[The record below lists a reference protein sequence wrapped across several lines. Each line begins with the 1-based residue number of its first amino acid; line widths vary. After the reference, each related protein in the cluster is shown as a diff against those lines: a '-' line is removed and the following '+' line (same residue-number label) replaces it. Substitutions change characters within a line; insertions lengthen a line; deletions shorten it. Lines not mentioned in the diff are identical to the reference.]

1 MKLHHLLLG
10 AAAAIAF
17 SATVSA
23 ADSKDVVYDGVDL
36 EPSGNPIFTDAWTCD
51 PAPLV
56 VGDRLYV
63 YTGEDIY
70 KDGENIGLPGNYNI
84 ADWRVYSTDDM
95 IHWRSHGVKLRPE
108 DFPNGKKGI
117 AWAAQCIQ
125 KGDKFYWYVTYN
137 TPEGGQCIGVAIGD
151 TPVGPFVPHP
161 KPLVEDKDTPGR
173 GWNDIDPTVLID
185 DDGTAWL
192 AWGQNSFIAKLKDN
206 MTEIDGEITDLKLQ
220 RYIEGPWLYKR
231 NGLYYNIYAGSG
243 GGGGETI
250 NYSTAENPRGPWT
263 FRGQVTGPARNSF
276 TIHPGVVDYKG
287 HTYLFYHNGTLNRD
301 GQRGQSLR
309 RSVCV
314 DELFFNED
322 GTIKPVTQTQEGVAG
337 KAAGKDAAAALAAA
351 AEAATITESEPL
363 TDQIRQQFANEVRI
377 LNANNMKRETIKDA
391 SGSMWYCQGVYNE
404 DKPGKPAILVFLHGI
419 GERGNENLASIR
431 LAVPDIV
438 RQIKAA
444 GEKVVLLAPECPSS
458 QTWAPLH
465 RGGAGAKLTEKP
477 AQALGLVPV
486 LIQKKIKEFNA
497 DPDRVYITGL
507 SMGGYGTWDLIA
519 RYGTGLFAAA
529 MPCCG
534 GGDPAQAE
542 KMKDLPIWIFHGG
555 ADPTV
560 PVMLS
565 RRMYAA
571 LKEAGNDNVFYK
583 EYPGVQHDCWT
594 QTYRNPE
601 AWKWLFSQKR
611 GVKSDVRPEQ
621 GEVVKVTQEEF
632 DAAGGFGGRGG
643 GRGGQGGQRPQ
654 GQGGQGGF
662 GQGGQRRQGQGGQG
676 GFGQGGQRP
685 QGQGGQGGFG
695 QGGQRRQGQGG
706 QGGFGQGGQRRQGQ
720 GGQSAQGGQR
730 QGTA

>member
-1 MKLHHLLLG
+1 MKFHHLLLG

-23 ADSKDVVYDGVDL
+23 ADSKDVLYDGVDL

-84 ADWRVYSTDDM
+84 ADWRVYSTTDM
-95 IHWRSHGVKLRPE
+95 VHWRSHGVKLRPE

-137 TPEGGQCIGVAIGD
+137 TPTGGQCIGVAIGD
-151 TPVGPFVPHP
+151 TPVGPFKPHP

-192 AWGQNSFIAKLKDN
+192 AWGQNSYIAKLKDN

-231 NGLYYNIYAGSG
+231 NGIYYNIYAGSG

-250 NYSTAENPRGPWT
+250 NYSTAEKPRGPWT

-276 TIHPGVVDYKG
+276 TIHPGVVDFKG

-322 GTIKPVTQTQEGVAG
+322 GTIKEVVQTQEGIAG
-337 KAAGKDAAAALAAA
+337 KAAG
-351 AEAATITESEPL
+351 
-363 TDQIRQQFANEVRI
+363 
-377 LNANNMKRETIKDA
+377 
-391 SGSMWYCQGVYNE
+391 
-404 DKPGKPAILVFLHGI
+404 
-419 GERGNENLASIR
+419 
-431 LAVPDIV
+431 
-438 RQIKAA
+438 
-444 GEKVVLLAPECPSS
+444 S
-458 QTWAPLH
+458 QA
-465 RGGAGAKLTEKP
+465 
-477 AQALGLVPV
+477 
-486 LIQKKIKEFNA
+486 
-497 DPDRVYITGL
+497 
-507 SMGGYGTWDLIA
+507 
-519 RYGTGLFAAA
+519 
-529 MPCCG
+529 
-534 GGDPAQAE
+534 
-542 KMKDLPIWIFHGG
+542 
-555 ADPTV
+555 
-560 PVMLS
+560 
-565 RRMYAA
+565 
-571 LKEAGNDNVFYK
+571 
-583 EYPGVQHDCWT
+583 
-594 QTYRNPE
+594 
-601 AWKWLFSQKR
+601 
-611 GVKSDVRPEQ
+611 
-621 GEVVKVTQEEF
+621 
-632 DAAGGFGGRGG
+632 
-643 GRGGQGGQRPQ
+643 GQGGQRPQ
-654 GQGGQGGF
+654 GQA
-662 GQGGQRRQGQGGQG
+662 GQGGQG
-676 GFGQGGQRP
+676 R
-685 QGQGGQGGFG
+685 
-695 QGGQRRQGQGG
+695 QRRQGQGG

-720 GGQSAQGGQR
+720 GGQAGQGGQRRQGQGGQGGFGQGGQR
-730 QGTA
+730 QGAGQGGPRSSVNTVSQIQEKFPDEYKAAQALRQSDPAAYRAKMRELQQKADGAN

>member
-1 MKLHHLLLG
+1 MKFHHLLLG

-23 ADSKDVVYDGVDL
+23 ADSKDVIYDGVDL

-84 ADWRVYSTDDM
+84 ADWRVYSTTDM

-137 TPEGGQCIGVAIGD
+137 TPSGGQCIGVAIGD
-151 TPVGPFVPHP
+151 TPVGPFKPHP

-243 GGGGETI
+243 QGGEAI
-250 NYSTAENPRGPWT
+250 NYSTAENLRGPWT
-263 FRGQVTGPARNSF
+263 YRGQVTGAAQNSF
-276 TIHPGVVDYKG
+276 TIHPGVVDFKG

-322 GTIKPVTQTQEGVAG
+322 GTIKPVTQTKEGIA
-337 KAAGKDAAAALAAA
+337 
-351 AEAATITESEPL
+351 
-363 TDQIRQQFANEVRI
+363 
-377 LNANNMKRETIKDA
+377 
-391 SGSMWYCQGVYNE
+391 
-404 DKPGKPAILVFLHGI
+404 GKPA
-419 GERGNENLASIR
+419 GNN
-431 LAVPDIV
+431 
-438 RQIKAA
+438 AA
-444 GEKVVLLAPECPSS
+444 QGQAD
-458 QTWAPLH
+458 Q
-465 RGGAGAKLTEKP
+465 GGQRPAG
-477 AQALGLVPV
+477 QAG
-486 LIQKKIKEFNA
+486 
-497 DPDRVYITGL
+497 
-507 SMGGYGTWDLIA
+507 
-519 RYGTGLFAAA
+519 
-529 MPCCG
+529 
-534 GGDPAQAE
+534 QA
-542 KMKDLPIWIFHGG
+542 G
-555 ADPTV
+555 
-560 PVMLS
+560 
-565 RRMYAA
+565 
-571 LKEAGNDNVFYK
+571 
-583 EYPGVQHDCWT
+583 
-594 QTYRNPE
+594 
-601 AWKWLFSQKR
+601 
-611 GVKSDVRPEQ
+611 Q
-621 GEVVKVTQEEF
+621 GQ
-632 DAAGGFGGRGG
+632 GGRRRQGQGG
-643 GRGGQGGQRPQ
+643 QAGQGGQRPQGQGSQGMGQGQRRQ

-685 QGQGGQGGFG
+685 QGQAGQGGPRSTVSTVSQIQEKFPDEYKAA
-695 QGGQRRQGQGG
+695 QALRQSDPAAYRAKMRELQQKVDG
-706 QGGFGQGGQRRQGQ
+706 
-720 GGQSAQGGQR
+720 AN
-730 QGTA
+730 

>member
-1 MKLHHLLLG
+1 MKFHHLLLG

-23 ADSKDVVYDGVDL
+23 ADSKDVLYDGVDL

-84 ADWRVYSTDDM
+84 ADWRVYSTTDM

-137 TPEGGQCIGVAIGD
+137 TPSGGQCIGVAIGD
-151 TPVGPFVPHP
+151 TPVGPFKPHP

-250 NYSTAENPRGPWT
+250 NYSTAEKPRGPWT

-276 TIHPGVVDYKG
+276 TIHPGVVDFKG

-322 GTIKPVTQTQEGVAG
+322 GTIKEVVQTQEGIAG
-337 KAAGKDAAAALAAA
+337 KAAGNNAAQGQA
-351 AEAATITESEPL
+351 
-363 TDQIRQQFANEVRI
+363 DQGGQRPAGQA
-377 LNANNMKRETIKDA
+377 
-391 SGSMWYCQGVYNE
+391 GQG
-404 DKPGKPAILVFLHGI
+404 G
-419 GERGNENLASIR
+419 
-431 LAVPDIV
+431 
-438 RQIKAA
+438 
-444 GEKVVLLAPECPSS
+444 
-458 QTWAPLH
+458 
-465 RGGAGAKLTEKP
+465 
-477 AQALGLVPV
+477 
-486 LIQKKIKEFNA
+486 
-497 DPDRVYITGL
+497 
-507 SMGGYGTWDLIA
+507 
-519 RYGTGLFAAA
+519 
-529 MPCCG
+529 
-534 GGDPAQAE
+534 
-542 KMKDLPIWIFHGG
+542 
-555 ADPTV
+555 
-560 PVMLS
+560 
-565 RRMYAA
+565 
-571 LKEAGNDNVFYK
+571 
-583 EYPGVQHDCWT
+583 
-594 QTYRNPE
+594 
-601 AWKWLFSQKR
+601 
-611 GVKSDVRPEQ
+611 Q
-621 GEVVKVTQEEF
+621 GQ
-632 DAAGGFGGRGG
+632 GGRRRQGQGG
-643 GRGGQGGQRPQ
+643 QAGQGGQRPQ
-654 GQGGQGGF
+654 GQAGQGGQGRQRQGQGGQA

-685 QGQGGQGGFG
+685 QGQAGQGGPRSTVSTVSQIQEKFPDEYKAA
-695 QGGQRRQGQGG
+695 QALRQSDP
-706 QGGFGQGGQRRQGQ
+706 
-720 GGQSAQGGQR
+720 SAYRAKMRELQQKVDG
-730 QGTA
+730 AN

>member
-1 MKLHHLLLG
+1 MKFHHLLLG

-23 ADSKDVVYDGVDL
+23 ADSKDVLYDGVDL

-84 ADWRVYSTDDM
+84 ADWRVYSTTDM

-137 TPEGGQCIGVAIGD
+137 TPTGGQCIGVAIGD
-151 TPVGPFVPHP
+151 TPVGPFKPHP

-192 AWGQNSFIAKLKDN
+192 AWGQNSYIAKLKDN

-231 NGLYYNIYAGSG
+231 NGIYYNIYAGSGG

-250 NYSTAENPRGPWT
+250 NYSTAEKPRGPWT

-276 TIHPGVVDYKG
+276 TIHPGVVDFKG

-322 GTIKPVTQTQEGVAG
+322 GTIKEVVQTQEGIAG
-337 KAAGKDAAAALAAA
+337 KAAG
-351 AEAATITESEPL
+351 
-363 TDQIRQQFANEVRI
+363 
-377 LNANNMKRETIKDA
+377 
-391 SGSMWYCQGVYNE
+391 
-404 DKPGKPAILVFLHGI
+404 
-419 GERGNENLASIR
+419 
-431 LAVPDIV
+431 
-438 RQIKAA
+438 
-444 GEKVVLLAPECPSS
+444 S
-458 QTWAPLH
+458 QA
-465 RGGAGAKLTEKP
+465 
-477 AQALGLVPV
+477 
-486 LIQKKIKEFNA
+486 
-497 DPDRVYITGL
+497 
-507 SMGGYGTWDLIA
+507 
-519 RYGTGLFAAA
+519 
-529 MPCCG
+529 
-534 GGDPAQAE
+534 
-542 KMKDLPIWIFHGG
+542 
-555 ADPTV
+555 
-560 PVMLS
+560 
-565 RRMYAA
+565 
-571 LKEAGNDNVFYK
+571 
-583 EYPGVQHDCWT
+583 
-594 QTYRNPE
+594 
-601 AWKWLFSQKR
+601 
-611 GVKSDVRPEQ
+611 
-621 GEVVKVTQEEF
+621 
-632 DAAGGFGGRGG
+632 
-643 GRGGQGGQRPQ
+643 GQGGQRPQ
-654 GQGGQGGF
+654 GQAGQGGQGGRRRQGQGGQAGQGGQRRQGQGGQA

-676 GFGQGGQRP
+676 GFGQGGQR
-685 QGQGGQGGFG
+685 QGAGQGGPRSSVNTVSQIQEKFPDEYKAA
-695 QGGQRRQGQGG
+695 QALRQSDPAAYRAKMRELQQKADG
-706 QGGFGQGGQRRQGQ
+706 
-720 GGQSAQGGQR
+720 AN
-730 QGTA
+730 